1 MGLQRATEEQSYPLS
16 SEVHRWG
23 IFFLRAG
30 DGFACPKCKTWSTLI
45 KSNDHVIFDG
55 KAVAYVG
62 DKFTC
67 GATLLPKQVHVVGA
81 SGGPS
86 NSSVLNFQTTSQQS
100 NNLANNFSRNKE
112 NYENYYIEQNRTQY
126 VKFKN
131 LILPYDEDKKGWV
144 GVVSQAI
151 SGTCEYIVSYIL
163 KGRELFITVSY
174 IAPPLKGDAKI
185 KPFVSVK
192 IFREKARDFKLLSQ
206 KNLEIGNGVWNTEKG
221 KEPVGSGTILLPEP
235 NLSLI
240 KVEMQMGYEAKLD
253 GGIIYPNPR
262 FTTHTFT
269 LTSAARRI
277 S

>member
-112 NYENYYIEQNRTQY
+112 NYE
-126 VKFKN
+126 
-131 LILPYDEDKKGWV
+131 
-144 GVVSQAI
+144 
-151 SGTCEYIVSYIL
+151 
-163 KGRELFITVSY
+163 
-174 IAPPLKGDAKI
+174 
-185 KPFVSVK
+185 
-192 IFREKARDFKLLSQ
+192 
-206 KNLEIGNGVWNTEKG
+206 
-221 KEPVGSGTILLPEP
+221 
-235 NLSLI
+235 
-240 KVEMQMGYEAKLD
+240 
-253 GGIIYPNPR
+253 II
-262 FTTHTFT
+262 
-269 LTSAARRI
+269 I
-277 S
+277 